1 MIARVWRGVIR
12 TPDRQPYVDYVMA
25 TGVSHRR
32 TPGNRAA
39 YVLTREI
46 EDGLT
51 EIQAFSLWD
60 SVADVR
66 AFAGEDISAVV
77 LYDEDAK
84 YLVGGPTTVVHY
96 EAVEPD

>member
-1 MIARVWRGVIR
+1 
-12 TPDRQPYVDYVMA
+12 MA
-25 TGVSHRR
+25 TGVSQYRR

-60 SVADVR
+60 SVDDVR
-66 AFAGEDISAVV
+66 AFAGVSFQ
-77 LYDEDAK
+77 
-84 YLVGGPTTVVHY
+84 
-96 EAVEPD
+96 